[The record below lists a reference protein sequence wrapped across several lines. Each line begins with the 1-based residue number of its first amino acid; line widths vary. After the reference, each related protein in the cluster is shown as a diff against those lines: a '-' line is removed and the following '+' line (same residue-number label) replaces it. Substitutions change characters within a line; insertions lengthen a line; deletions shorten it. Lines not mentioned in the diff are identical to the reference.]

1 MGRKEKVERLCLPT
15 LVPLCSHQLSRKD
28 RHRCGAKLRLT
39 SGRCWYQVRIW
50 MGFLPCFVVFFTCG
64 GQHANRF

>member
-15 LVPLCSHQLSRKD
+15 LVPLCSYQLSRKD

-39 SGRCWYQVRIW
+39 SGRC
-50 MGFLPCFVVFFTCG
+50 
-64 GQHANRF
+64 